1 MTERTRERTREPLP
15 SPRQRACLSA
25 RLTDG
30 EISGCLQRAYKS
42 LSKEDQGNV
51 MTVLSDILEI
61 RNMGPKAA
69 LRLLFVVMFGD
80 ELDRLDTA
88 IADTKIGGLS

>member
-25 RLTDG
+25 NLTDG

-51 MTVLSDILEI
+51 MTALSDILEI

-69 LRLLFVVMFGD
+69 LRLLFVTMFGPQ
-80 ELDRLDTA
+80 LDRLDTA
-88 IADTKIGGLS
+88 VKETMLQ